1 MNNLKTFN
9 EKTSFANLQ
18 DRACNFNSKEKKYE
32 NTNLAPTLNLFNT
45 KLKKHKWAK
54 KENVE
59 FKKNLAGK
67 SKYFLP
73 AHTEWFNSIYAYNQN
88 TIKNLPVALKV
99 TFKLLKSYFNLYS
112 RKLETIKGSRRL
124 FLRRKRLSSNRI
136 LISKPELKHTSEK
149 ISFVFYVYN
158 RQKKYIYNKIKKIA
172 SLDNM
177 DNLLPQKVKK
187 ILINVGSWPS
197 KKKIKIIRKKTLNI
211 RSKLLKHEKIAL
223 DLIKKNK
230 KNKENNKRFSFKV
243 NYLKHYVNKCL
254 RKEIFSLYLRK
265 SLYFN
270 KCKFE
275 ERYILPISNLIKKV
289 YNKEIEFH
297 VVNLKY
303 LYFNS
308 HIFSEILVTKL
319 KNRNNKLLRVLKS
332 SLFNFKVPGMDRI
345 AVYREMY
352 NKKKILQNP
361 KVVMENEM
369 FDPADLDRDIDPSDN
384 KDVLQFSFEKAELTD
399 FSRKNSRREKSF
411 SHYSLDMRNAI
422 LKLIKNKHVNGIRI
436 EVAGRL
442 SRRNTANRSV
452 FKLAYKGS
460 IRNMDSSY
468 KGLSTVVSRGYAKSN
483 LQYTNI
489 KSKVRGGSFG
499 LKGWVSSI

>member
-172 SLDNM
+172 SLD
-177 DNLLPQKVKK
+177 
-187 ILINVGSWPS
+187 
-197 KKKIKIIRKKTLNI
+197 
-211 RSKLLKHEKIAL
+211 
-223 DLIKKNK
+223 
-230 KNKENNKRFSFKV
+230 